1 MRILKNLRS
10 VIVAAALMTLAGAAR
25 ATPLKV
31 VNVAAPA
38 INCVFNTKCVIVVND
53 TIGAIPL
60 PGISGTAR
68 LQSRAFTGA
77 AGAPAATKYGL
88 EYRVDLTQAVA
99 AGSVPCV
106 SNLKLDFGPIT
117 KLPYLPGGGVSEVY
131 VVTSGGL
138 GSIGIASADRVGN
151 VTTLTFSKPVCAGS
165 SAGKG
170 ETSFFFGLTAP
181 EAPKVSTAQMQI
193 TGGALVNVP
202 ARVPNH

>member
-1 MRILKNLRS
+1 MKILKNLRS
-10 VIVAAALMTLAGAAR
+10 VMATAALMTVAGVAQ
-25 ATPLKV
+25 ATPLKA

-38 INCVFNTKCVIVVND
+38 INCVFNTSCTITVND

-60 PGISGTAR
+60 PGITGIAR

-77 AGAPAATKYGL
+77 TGTPAATKFGL

-99 AGSVPCV
+99 FGSIPCV
-106 SNLKLDFGPIT
+106 STLKLDFGPIT
-117 KLPYLPGGGVSEVY
+117 KLPYLPGGGVSEDY

-181 EAPKVSTAQMQI
+181 KAPKVSTAQMQI
-193 TGGALVNVP
+193 TGGALINVP
-202 ARVPNH
+202 VRVPNH

>member
-1 MRILKNLRS
+1 MKILKNLRS
-10 VIVAAALMTLAGAAR
+10 VVAAAALMTIAAVAQ

-31 VNVAAPA
+31 VNVGAPA
-38 INCVFNTKCVIVVND
+38 INCVFNTKCVVVVND
-53 TIGAIPL
+53 TVVAIPL
-60 PGISGTAR
+60 PGITGTAR

-77 AGAPAATKYGL
+77 AGAPAANKFGL

-99 AGSVPCV
+99 AGSIPCV
-106 SNLKLDFGPIT
+106 STLKLDFGPIT
-117 KLPYLPGGGVSEVY
+117 KLPYLPGGGVSEIY

-151 VTTLTFSKPVCAGS
+151 ATTLTFSKPVCAGS

-170 ETSFFFGLTAP
+170 DTSFFFGLTAP
-181 EAPKVSTAQMQI
+181 KAPKASTAQMQI

-202 ARVPNH
+202 VRVANH